1 MDPILVSILNIILL
15 LMRIYSYILLIYIF
29 MSWFNLGDTDIGRLF
44 ARVSEPYLDPFRRI
58 IPPIGMIDISP
69 IVAFFVLDLARA
81 GIAQIFSWFM

>member
-1 MDPILVSILNIILL
+1 MDPILFSILKIILL

-29 MSWFNLGDTDIGRLF
+29 MSWFNLRDTDIGRLF

-81 GIAQIFSWFM
+81 GIAEIFSWFM

>member
-1 MDPILVSILNIILL
+1 MDPILVSILNIILH

-29 MSWFNLGDTDIGRLF
+29 MSWFNLRDTDIGRLF

>member
-1 MDPILVSILNIILL
+1 M
-15 LMRIYSYILLIYIF
+15 
-29 MSWFNLGDTDIGRLF
+29 F